1 MEEGFVDI
9 NNVSTRIVTFGGWIN
24 QPLQSSQ
31 LIIVI
36 PGTFFFFFLLHPILN
51 KLFHTLT
58 LNLFSGNPGL
68 IGYYETFMA
77 ALHENLQGKFVIWGI
92 GHGGHEKP
100 SSVDLPC
107 INSNNHIINS
117 FDHLAL
123 TLNNN
128 YLQRIQIYLLLMVKS
143 NTRSVSLTN
152 MLALAQSFI

>member
-36 PGTFFFFFLLHPILN
+36 P
-51 KLFHTLT
+51 
-58 LNLFSGNPGL
+58 GNPGL